1 MTLAT
6 EYTKACGLVGAHQ
19 LVSSYICCVIGNVMR
34 DTRAFPFVGTIRC
47 IRGTIHATQSL
58 SRENGLVA
66 IPASAGTKF
75 MKLSKVLIAPLVVLV
90 YLLLSSISL
99 EAEK

>member
-1 MTLAT
+1 M
-6 EYTKACGLVGAHQ
+6 
-19 LVSSYICCVIGNVMR
+19 
-34 DTRAFPFVGTIRC
+34 
-47 IRGTIHATQSL
+47 QSF

-66 IPASAGTKF
+66 IPATAGTKF
-75 MKLSKVLIAPLVVLV
+75 MKLSKVVIAPLVVLV

>member
-1 MTLAT
+1 M
-6 EYTKACGLVGAHQ
+6 
-19 LVSSYICCVIGNVMR
+19 
-34 DTRAFPFVGTIRC
+34 
-47 IRGTIHATQSL
+47 QSF

-66 IPASAGTKF
+66 IPASADTKF
-75 MKLSKVLIAPLVVLV
+75 MKLSKVVIAPLVVRV